1 MRRIV
6 TVTAPALSDADIRD
20 LDAEPIRP
28 LDLLVSEG
36 VGLTAHTLGRIRRD
50 VHSGPVCAAELRQA
64 FEVYNGDGSGS
75 LTRAAMAE
83 RVSELLTEHGF
94 DLPHVCTP
102 VR

>member
-6 TVTAPALSDADIRD
+6 TVTAPALSDASICT
-20 LDAEPIRP
+20 LDSGPIRP
-28 LDLLVSEG
+28 LDMLVAEG
-36 VGLTAHTLGRIRRD
+36 VGLSAHTLGRIRRD

-64 FEVYNGDGSGS
+64 FEVYNGDGSGY
-75 LTRAAMAE
+75 LTRATMTE

>member
-6 TVTAPALSDADIRD
+6 TVTVPTLSDASICE

-50 VHSGPVCAAELRQA
+50 VHSGPACAADMRQA
-64 FEVYNGDGSGS
+64 FEAFLMGYVSTVDMK
-75 LTRAAMAE
+75 TRVAE
-83 RVSELLTEHGF
+83 ILDEHGF
-94 DLPHVCTP
+94 DRPHVCTP

>member
-6 TVTAPALSDADIRD
+6 TVTVPTLSDASICEI
-20 LDAEPIRP
+20 DAEPIRP

-50 VHSGPVCAAELRQA
+50 VHTGPVCAEELRQA
-64 FEVYNGDGSGS
+64 FEVYNGDGSGY
-75 LTRAAMAE
+75 LTRASMPK

-94 DLPHVCTP
+94 DRPHVCTP